1 MPRIPS
7 NSTLIEL
14 KLSEPS
20 TLFKTLEELIEA
32 GVREVDV
39 LVEPVVV
46 ETSIGRGVYS
56 VAVNPPALIIPSST
70 TLPGSISGVR
80 VLRDSWAEYIRIDP
94 LTALESLKSIHSSH
108 ETRVG
113 KLEIKASQSCPEC
126 SEPVVIEQL
135 VLKYPR
141 IPHVARLNYKPL
153 INHYKEALREGRT
166 ILVACVKGDLIEPLV
181 WLEERGETKILHTC
195 KPVCGIEWIIYG
207 SLLDAVLYLES

>member
-14 KLSEPS
+14 NLSEPS
-20 TLFKTLEELIEA
+20 TLFKTLEELVEA
-32 GVREVDV
+32 GVREIGV

-46 ETSIGRGVYS
+46 ETSLGRGVYS

-70 TLPGSISGVR
+70 TLPGVR
-80 VLRDSWAEYIRIDP
+80 VLRDSWGEYIRVNP
-94 LTALESLKSIHSSH
+94 LTALESLKSIQSSR
-108 ETRVG
+108 ETRIG
-113 KLEIKASQSCPEC
+113 RLEIKASQSCPEC
-126 SEPVVIEQL
+126 SEPVVVEQL

-166 ILVACVKGDLIEPLV
+166 ILVACVNGDLIEPLV
-181 WLEERGETKILHTC
+181 WLEEKGETKILHTC
-195 KPVCGIEWIIYG
+195 KPICGIEWIIYG